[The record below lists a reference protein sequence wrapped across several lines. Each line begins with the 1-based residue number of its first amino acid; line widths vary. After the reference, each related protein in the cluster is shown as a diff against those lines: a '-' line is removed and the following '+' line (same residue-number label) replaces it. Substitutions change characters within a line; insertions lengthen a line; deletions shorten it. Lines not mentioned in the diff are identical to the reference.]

1 MSHVYLH
8 ATDMDPSLQT
18 LRKSVTYDE
27 GSGTVLLED
36 KDQVR
41 ACALDANSTQAT
53 WAVAPGEGEPITAL
67 HASLD
72 GSMLAMQR
80 SSAFLQIVH
89 IRSSKMFVQ
98 GPRSKSR
105 LLCFFWCP
113 SAACDLVMTTEHG
126 LELYQQLSKGQGLRY
141 MGSRK
146 HPTSWCIY
154 SHESRIALLATGE
167 GGLWLQAYQVTNDAV
182 LRLPPFQLG
191 PSASRQASPKA
202 GPSQRV
208 SSKDIKVLTMYSR
221 IYCAHIDYRQ
231 RRLALYRFYK
241 DAVMLQHSYE
251 IFSRHVE
258 LSVHDNMLLVHHL
271 DSSTVLLLDVRARS
285 NGPIAAPLPLTV
297 TTRDKNDQSLPS
309 SMPALSSRDPLQHE
323 GKVELASCMSAAV
336 STAGSAT
343 SDGPEHLDSGHWRF
357 EAPNLILDTEAGKVW
372 RCEVDIAAVARTCSE
387 WPLLLAFLQRRQ
399 PAAHPTCDIKSL
411 LLTIVKGALL
421 EQLDMASVWQIFD
434 AVALGYAEACAN
446 KQGSSGV
453 SVSPDSTGR
462 ASRLSMPVLSPQ
474 EMEVKVLRWLHEEE
488 ATDVQYLEAAIAEYL
503 SSCSRHGIGVPPGLY
518 LLAVDVAL
526 LTAHPHQ
533 VVAALHEQ
541 KGGWDSA
548 RMASHLERLARKGGL
563 AEGWHLALDMYT
575 RLGMH
580 DRQCQ
585 MLLSKG
591 KVVQALQCAQR
602 HQLMSIDPEAFLS
615 KAAGTGDLL
624 IFTAVYRVCYQLV
637 EPQIEQYSTL
647 LRRHNALLS
656 QSKLQHDESGS
667 IPYAHQS
674 A

>member
-1 MSHVYLH
+1 MSQVYLH
-8 ATDMDPSLQT
+8 STGLDLGLQT
-18 LRKSVTYDE
+18 LRKNVKYDE
-27 GSGTVLLED
+27 ASGTVLLED
-36 KDQVR
+36 KAQVL
-41 ACALDANSTQAT
+41 AYALHDNSTQAIWT
-53 WAVAPGEGEPITAL
+53 VAPGEGEPITAL

-80 SSAFLQIVH
+80 SSAFLQFVH

-105 LLCFFWCP
+105 VLKFFWCP
-113 SAACDLVMTTEHG
+113 SAACDLVMATEHG

-208 SSKDIKVLTMYSR
+208 SSGDIKVLTMYGR

-241 DAVMLQHSYE
+241 DAVILQHSYE

-258 LSVHDNMLLVHHL
+258 LSIHDNMLLVHHL

-297 TTRDKNDQSLPS
+297 ATDDKDDQSLPRS
-309 SMPALSSRDPLQHE
+309 IPASNSRDALEHV
-323 GKVELASCMSAAV
+323 GKVEIASCTSAAA

-343 SDGPEHLDSGHWRF
+343 SDGPEHLETGHWRF

-372 RCEVDIAAVARTCSE
+372 RCEVDIAAVATTCSE
-387 WPLLLAFLQRRQ
+387 WPLLLAFLQRRN
-399 PAAHPTCDIKSL
+399 PAAHPTCDIKAL

-434 AVALGYAEACAN
+434 AVALGYAEACAT
-446 KQGSSGV
+446 KQASSSV
-453 SVSPDSTGR
+453 PVSPDSRGR
-462 ASRLSMPVLSPQ
+462 ASRLNMPVLTPQ
-474 EMEVKVLRWLHEEE
+474 EVEVKVLRWLHEEE
-488 ATDVQYLEAAIAEYL
+488 ATGVQYLEAAIAEYL
-503 SSCSRHGIGVPPGLY
+503 GSCCRHGIAVPAGLH

-533 VVAALHEQ
+533 VVTALHEQ

-548 RMASHLERLARKGGL
+548 RLASHLERLARKGGL

-575 RLGMH
+575 CLGMH
-580 DRQCQ
+580 DRCCQ

-602 HQLMSIDPEAFLS
+602 HKLTSVDPEAFLS
-615 KAAGTGDLL
+615 KAAETGDLL

-637 EPQIEQYSTL
+637 EPRIEQYNTL
-647 LRRHNALLS
+647 LRRHDALLN
-656 QSKLQHDESGS
+656 QSIK
-667 IPYAHQS
+667 AT